1 MVIFADFQWWT
12 YIALFA
18 AGLLSGAV
26 SPTFGIGGGLLNVP
40 ILLIGFSFLLGDN
53 PGSTATA
60 TSLAIIMFTAL
71 SGSISYIRE
80 KRIDFRIA
88 FTFMIFAIPGAV
100 SGGLFSNWLKRQEFE
115 EIDYFQI
122 IFACTMITIAI
133 YKITTILIERRKR
146 KKGLLSAED
155 ECMDIECDEE
165 MMNRPWWQQTVLY
178 REFEDKRGVK
188 FKYKAKLIPGIFI
201 ASIGGF
207 IGATL
212 GLGGG
217 VIYVPILTMALGI
230 PAAIATAT
238 STFTILFATPIAVG
252 IRSMD
257 SVIRWDI
264 VICMAVGTVI
274 TANIVPRFLHKVK
287 SEIILT
293 GFWMLAMGAAIRILI
308 KVLTDIT
315 I

>member
-1 MVIFADFQWWT
+1 MVLFADFQWWT
-12 YIALFA
+12 YIALFG
-18 AGLLSGAV
+18 AGLVSGAV

-40 ILLIGFSFLLGDN
+40 ILLLGFSSLLGSE

-60 TSLAIIMFTAL
+60 TSLGVILFTAL

-80 KRIDFRIA
+80 RRIDFRIA

-100 SGGLFSNWLKRQEFE
+100 SGGLFSNWLKKQEY
-115 EIDYFQI
+115 EIDIFQI
-122 IFACTMITIAI
+122 IFACTMIVIAL
-133 YKITTILIERRKR
+133 YKITTIYIERRKK
-146 KKGLLSAED
+146 KKGILVED
-155 ECMDIECDEE
+155 EECMKLECDEE
-165 MMNRPWWQQTVLY
+165 QLNKPTWRQTVLY
-178 REFEDKRGVK
+178 RDFEDKRGVK
-188 FKYKAKLIPGIFI
+188 FVYSAKLIPGIFI

-238 STFTILFATPIAVG
+238 STFTILFATPFAVG
-252 IRSMD
+252 IRSID
-257 SVIRWDI
+257 NVIRWDI
-264 VICMAVGTVI
+264 VFCMAAGTII
-274 TANIVPRFLHKVK
+274 TATIIPRFLHKIK
-287 SEIILT
+287 SELILT
-293 GFWMLAMGAAIRILI
+293 GFWILAIGAAIRLLI
-308 KVLTDIT
+308 KVLTSIS

>member
-1 MVIFADFQWWT
+1 MELFVDFQWWT

-18 AGLLSGAV
+18 AGLLSGSV

-40 ILLIGFSFLLGDN
+40 ILLLAFSSLLGDD

-60 TSLAIIMFTAL
+60 TSLALIMFTSL
-71 SGSISYIRE
+71 SGSISFVRE

-88 FTFMIFAIPGAV
+88 LTFMIFAIPGAAT
-100 SGGLFSNWLKRQEFE
+100 GGLFSNWLKKQDY
-115 EIDYFQI
+115 EIDIFQI
-122 IFACTMITIAI
+122 IFAITMITIAL
-133 YKITTILIERRKR
+133 YKITMVLIKKRKR
-146 KKGLLSAED
+146 KLSLTSD
-155 ECMDIECDEE
+155 DEE
-165 MMNRPWWQQTVLY
+165 HMELVSVKEEMKKPWWQQTVLY
-178 REFEDKRGVK
+178 RDFEDKRGVA
-188 FKYKAKLIPGIFI
+188 FKYKAKLMPGVFI
-201 ASIGGF
+201 ASVGGF

-230 PAAIATAT
+230 PAAVATAT

-252 IRSMD
+252 IRSLD

-264 VICMAVGTVI
+264 VICMALGAII

-287 SEIILT
+287 SEVILT
-293 GFWMLAMGAAIRILI
+293 GFWLLAMSAAVRLLI
-308 KVLTDIT
+308 KVLTDIR

>member
-1 MVIFADFQWWT
+1 MVLFADFQWWT
-12 YIALFA
+12 YIALFG

-60 TSLAIIMFTAL
+60 TSLAIIIFTAL
-71 SGSISYIRE
+71 SGSISYVRE
-80 KRIDFRIA
+80 RRIDYRIA
-88 FTFMIFAIPGAV
+88 FTFMIFAIPGAA
-100 SGGLFSNWLKRQEFE
+100 SGGIFSNWLKRQEYD
-115 EIDYFQI
+115 IDYFQI
-122 IFACTMITIAI
+122 IFACTMITIAL
-133 YKITTILIERRKR
+133 YKITMILIQRRKK
-146 KKGLLSAED
+146 KKGIFVEDD

-165 MMNRPWWQQTVLY
+165 QMNRPWWKQTVLY
-178 REFEDKRGVK
+178 RDFEDKREVK

-217 VIYVPILTMALGI
+217 VIYVPILTMALGL

-238 STFTILFATPIAVG
+238 STFTILFATPLAVV
-252 IRSMD
+252 IRSFD

-264 VICMAVGTVI
+264 VICMAVGAII

-293 GFWMLAMGAAIRILI
+293 GFWLLAMSAAIRVLI
-308 KVLTDIT
+308 KVLTDIS